1 MFFAWWHFL
10 VIFCPVCS
18 PILVEACSC
27 ACEISSVIFFN
38 WFFTSNVFFF
48 DWFSFLSFSVPVIVE
63 IFSKEPIA
71 IYNTSDQDALG
82 TSNAFPCWDR
92 PLTTSRDLQE
102 KHRRRSCTTA
112 KTALEM
118 PEILK
123 LNSGTGAK
131 KTSLSLM
138 PCHSCVWRK
147 KNVPLRVRIVSG
159 ANLTSTSRSYPMSID
174 LVRSALASKGSVKYT
189 C

>member
-18 PILVEACSC
+18 PLLVEACSC

-38 WFFTSNVFFF
+38 WFFISDVFFF
-48 DWFSFLSFSVPVIVE
+48 FFFRNAWFSFLSFSVPVIVE

-92 PLTTSRDLQE
+92 PPTTNRDLQE

-118 PEILK
+118 PEIWNWTQVPAQRK
-123 LNSGTGAK
+123 H
-131 KTSLSLM
+131 
-138 PCHSCVWRK
+138 PCHWCPVTH
-147 KNVPLRVRIVSG
+147 VSEERRTY
-159 ANLTSTSRSYPMSID
+159 LCESE
-174 LVRSALASKGSVKYT
+174 
-189 C
+189 